1 MEQTTGQAE
10 ESSAPKPEALS
21 TEGVSSLV
29 QAVSPPIA
37 NDKGLKARRGGYRP
51 SHKATFI
58 GLGVIAAILA
68 ANAGIIIFIMRSS
81 ATPAEKTQKEV
92 TLSADTLNS
101 LGMNKT
107 AVGNQSAELTVGPN
121 STFNGTVTVAKDVSI
136 AGKLQLNSKFTAAE
150 AGLGKLEAGD
160 TALSSLTV
168 NGSGTMTNLNLR
180 QDLTVPGASR
190 LQGPVTVSQLLTV
203 NNNVNVTGSLSV
215 GGSLS
220 VHNFEASSLTSDT
233 TLTIGGHIIT
243 RGNTPSVTV
252 GSGLGQSGTA
262 TISGSDAAGGISLG
276 VGAGSAGGLLATVV
290 FSQGYATTPT
300 VVVTAVGQGM
310 NLYINRNANGF
321 QVYSSNALSPGGYAI
336 DYIVMQ

>member
-1 MEQTTGQAE
+1 MEQTTGQADD
-10 ESSAPKPEALS
+10 SGAPKPEALS

-29 QAVSPPIA
+29 QAAAPAPA
-37 NDKGLKARRGGYRP
+37 NDKAFKARRGGYRP

-68 ANAGIIIFIMRSS
+68 VNAVVIIFIMRSS
-81 ATPAEKTQKEV
+81 APATEKTQKEV

-121 STFNGTVTVAKDVSI
+121 SIFNGTLTVAKDVSI

-160 TALSSLTV
+160 TALSTLNV
-168 NGSGTMTNLNLR
+168 NGDATVSNLNLR
-180 QDLTVPGASR
+180 KDLTVPGSSR

-203 NNNVNVTGSLSV
+203 NNNVNVTGSLAV

-220 VHNFEASSLTSDT
+220 VHNFQASSLTSDT
-233 TLTIGGHIIT
+233 TLTIGGHILT
-243 RGNTPSVTV
+243 RGTSPGVTA
-252 GSGLGQSGTA
+252 GSGLGQNGTA
-262 TISGSDAAGGISLG
+262 SISGADAAGTISLG
-276 VGAGSAGGLLATVV
+276 VGTGSGGGLLATVT
-290 FSQGYATTPT
+290 FAQGYSSTPR
-300 VVVTAVGQGM
+300 VIVTAVGQGM

-321 QVYSSNALSPGGYAI
+321 QVYSANALNIGGYAI

>member
-1 MEQTTGQAE
+1 MEQTTGQSE

-29 QAVSPPIA
+29 QAVSAPPT
-37 NDKGLKARRGGYRP
+37 NSGGLKSHRGGYRP

-68 ANAGIIIFIMRSS
+68 VNAGIIIFIMRSS
-81 ATPAEKTQKEV
+81 STTVEKTQKEV
-92 TLSADTLNS
+92 TLSADTLNA

-121 STFNGTVTVAKDVSI
+121 SIFNGNVTVAKDMSV

-150 AGLGKLEAGD
+150 ASLGKLEAGD
-160 TALSSLTV
+160 TALSTLTV
-168 NGSGTMTNLNLR
+168 NGSATMTNLNLR

-190 LQGPVTVSQLLTV
+190 LEGPVTVSQLLTV

-233 TLTIGGHIIT
+233 TLTIGGHVIT
-243 RGNTPSVTV
+243 RGTTPSVTA
-252 GSGLGQSGTA
+252 GSGLGQSGTS
-262 TISGSDAAGGISLG
+262 TLSGSDTAGGISLG
-276 VGAGSAGGLLATVV
+276 VGANSAGGLLATVK
-290 FSQGYATTPT
+290 FAQGYSTTPT

>member
-1 MEQTTGQAE
+1 MEQTTGQAG

-21 TEGVSSLV
+21 TDGVSSLV
-29 QAVSPPIA
+29 QAASAPPA
-37 NDKGLKARRGGYRP
+37 NDKGMKSRRGGYRP

-81 ATPAEKTQKEV
+81 SPPTEKTQKEV

-121 STFNGTVTVAKDVSI
+121 SIFNGTLTVAKDVSI

-160 TALSSLTV
+160 TALSTLNV
-168 NGSGTMTNLNLR
+168 NGDATATNLNLR
-180 QDLTVPGASR
+180 KDLAVPGASR
-190 LQGPVTVSQLLTV
+190 LQGPVTISQLLTV
-203 NNNVNVTGSLSV
+203 NNNANVTGSLSV

-243 RGNTPSVTV
+243 RGTSPSIVA
-252 GSGLGQSGTA
+252 GSGLGQNGTA
-262 TISGSDAAGGISLG
+262 TVSGSDAAGGISLG
-276 VGAGSAGGLLATVV
+276 VGAGSGGGLLATVT
-290 FSQGYATTPT
+290 FSQGYNSTPR
-300 VVVTAVGQGM
+300 VVVTAVGQAM
-310 NLYINRNANGF
+310 NLYINRNGNGF
-321 QVYSSNALSPGGYAI
+321 QVYSANALSPGGYAV
-336 DYIVMQ
+336 DYMVMQ